1 MLNEERLSRI
11 RKLKAENRELK
22 KLYPKHEKSLDI
34 THNSLKQLEKAIMND
49 IELEKEDYSNEK

>member
-49 IELEKEDYSNEK
+49 IELEKED